1 MLKKYITASAGTE
14 VFSSWECLAFG
25 LHCLYIH
32 YIHIVLVAVLIF
44 FVYNRLYIQPSILI
58 HKVYVKYYSTVFSE
72 TQELLRLL
80 LVVT

>member
-1 MLKKYITASAGTE
+1 MYIPPLEAKG
-14 VFSSWECLAFG
+14 
-25 LHCLYIH
+25 YR
-32 YIHIVLVAVLIF
+32 AVLIF

-80 LVVT
+80 LVVFIN